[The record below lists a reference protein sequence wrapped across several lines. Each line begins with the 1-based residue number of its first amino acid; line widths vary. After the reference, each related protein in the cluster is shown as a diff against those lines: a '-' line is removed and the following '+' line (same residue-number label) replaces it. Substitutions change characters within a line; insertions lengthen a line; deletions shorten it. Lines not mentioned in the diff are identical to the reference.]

1 MTGWQG
7 FWSASELAAY
17 GGIRLNGGYMTDDAF
32 LDDVQRRAFR
42 FFFDTA
48 HAHTGLVPDRAR
60 ADGSKAG
67 DMASVAAVG
76 FGLTALVIGAER
88 GWESRA
94 ECRACAER
102 VLRTLWRDVQHEH
115 GFFYHFVDMRTG
127 VRGWDCE
134 ASTIDT
140 ALAVMGALSAGRYFG
155 GVVAELAQAIEARA
169 DWAWMVDAGGR
180 ISHGWKPEGGFLP
193 WSWDQ
198 YSEHYGRTWFAVH
211 GASKPAPA
219 STWTAWKREPWVEY
233 AGERFLQHA
242 PLFVHQFPQA
252 WMDWRGYTDE
262 VSGVNFF
269 ANACA
274 ATRAQ
279 KRFCLELSGRFPGYE
294 ENVWGLTSSD
304 AATGYVDWG
313 GPPVKAGV
321 IDARIDGTVVPCAAA
336 GSLPFVPGDCTAA
349 LREMHARWGAKIY
362 GPYGFADA
370 FNPVTGWVGTDVI
383 GIDQGITLLM
393 AENLRS
399 GLVWELMAPWR
410 PK

>member
-1 MTGWQG
+1 
-7 FWSASELAAY
+7 
-17 GGIRLNGGYMTDDAF
+17 MTDDQF
-32 LDDVQRRAFR
+32 LDDLQRRAFR
-42 FFFDTA
+42 YFFDMA
-48 HAHTGLVPDRAR
+48 HAHTGLIPDRAK
-60 ADGSKAG
+60 ADGSKPG

-76 FGLTALVIGAER
+76 FGLTALVIGAQR

-115 GFFYHFVDMRTG
+115 GFFYHFVDIRTG

-155 GVVAELAQAIEARA
+155 GVVAELALAIEARV

-180 ISHGWKPEGGFLP
+180 ISHGWKPEGGFLK

-198 YSEHYGRTWFAVH
+198 YSEHFGMTWFAVH

-219 STWTAWKREPWVEY
+219 TTWTAWKRTPWVEY

-252 WMDWRGYTDE
+252 WMDWRGYKDE
-262 VSGVNFF
+262 LSGVNFF

-279 KRFCLELSGRFPGYE
+279 KQFCLDLRAKFPGYE
-294 ENVWGLTSSD
+294 DNVWGLTSSD
-304 AATGYVDWG
+304 GATGYVDWG
-313 GPPVKAGV
+313 GPPVNGLA
-321 IDARIDGTVVPCAAA
+321 DARIDGTVVPCAAA
-336 GSLPFVPGDCTAA
+336 GSLPFVPGDCMSA
-349 LREMHARWGAKIY
+349 LREMQARWGDKIY

-370 FNPVTGWVGTDVI
+370 FNPVTGWVGADVI

-393 AENLRS
+393 AENLRT

-410 PK
+410 PQ

>member
-1 MTGWQG
+1 
-7 FWSASELAAY
+7 
-17 GGIRLNGGYMTDDAF
+17 MTDDVF
-32 LDDVQRRAFR
+32 LDDLQRRAFR

-48 HAHTGLVPDRAR
+48 HAHSGLIPDRAK

-76 FGLTALVIGAER
+76 FGLTALAIGAER
-88 GWESRA
+88 GWESKA

-115 GFFYHFVDMRTG
+115 GFFYHFVDMRMG

-140 ALAVMGALSAGRYFG
+140 AIAVMGALSAGRYFG
-155 GVVAELAQAIEARA
+155 GAVAELAQAIEARA

-198 YSEHYGRTWFAVH
+198 YSEHYGMTWFAVH
-211 GASKPAPA
+211 GATQKAPA
-219 STWTAWKREPWVEY
+219 ATWTAWRREPWCEY

-252 WMDWRGYTDE
+252 WMDWRGFKDE
-262 VSGVNFF
+262 PSGVNFF

-279 KRFCLELSGRFPGYE
+279 KQFCLDLRGRFPGYE

-321 IDARIDGTVVPCAAA
+321 IDSRIDGTVVPCAVA
-336 GSLPFVPGDCTAA
+336 GSLPFVPVDCMAA
-349 LREMHARWGAKIY
+349 LREMHARWGDKIY

-410 PK
+410 PV

>member
-1 MTGWQG
+1 
-7 FWSASELAAY
+7 
-17 GGIRLNGGYMTDDAF
+17 MTDDLF
-32 LDDVQRRAFR
+32 LDDLSRRAFR
-42 FFFDTA
+42 YFFDTA
-48 HAHTGLVPDRAR
+48 HPHTGLIPDRAK

-76 FGLTALVIGAER
+76 FGLTALAIGAER

-102 VLRTLWRDVQHEH
+102 VLRTLWRDVQHER
-115 GFFYHFVDMRTG
+115 GFFYHFVDMRMGT
-127 VRGWDCE
+127 RGWGCE
-134 ASTIDT
+134 ASSIDT
-140 ALAVMGALSAGRYFG
+140 AIAVFGALSAGRYFG
-155 GVVAELAQAIEARA
+155 GAVAELAQAIEARVEWPWLLDEA
-169 DWAWMVDAGGR
+169 GR
-180 ISHGWKPEGGFLP
+180 IRHGWTPEKGMMP

-198 YSEHYGRTWFAVH
+198 FSEHYGMTWFAVN
-211 GASKPAPA
+211 GATQRVPA
-219 STWTAWKREPWVEY
+219 STWTAWRREPWVSY
-233 AGERFLQHA
+233 AGERFLHHP

-252 WMDWRGYTDE
+252 WMDWRAFKDE
-262 VSGVNFF
+262 PSGVNFF

-279 KRFCLELSGRFPGYE
+279 KRFCLDLRGRFTGYE

-304 AATGYVDWG
+304 GAAGYVDWG
-313 GPPVKAGV
+313 GPPVNGV
-321 IDARIDGTVVPCAAA
+321 IDARIDGTVVPCAVA

-349 LREMHARWGAKIY
+349 LREMHARWGATIY

-393 AENLRS
+393 AENLRTE
-399 GLVWELMAPWR
+399 LVWRLMEPWR
-410 PK
+410 PV

>member
-1 MTGWQG
+1 
-7 FWSASELAAY
+7 
-17 GGIRLNGGYMTDDAF
+17 MTDDQF
-32 LDDVQRRAFR
+32 LDDLQRRAFR
-42 FFFDTA
+42 YFFDTA
-48 HAHTGLVPDRAR
+48 HAHTGLIPDRAK

-88 GWESRA
+88 GWESKA

-140 ALAVMGALSAGRYFG
+140 AIAVMGALSAGRYFG
-155 GVVAELAQAIEARA
+155 GAVAELAQAIEARA
-169 DWAWMVDAGGR
+169 DWAWMVDPGGR
-180 ISHGWKPEGGFLP
+180 IRHGWKPEGGFLP

-198 YSEHYGRTWFAVH
+198 YSEHYGMTWFAVH
-211 GASKPAPA
+211 GATRKAPA
-219 STWTAWKREPWVEY
+219 ATWTAWRREPWVEY

-252 WMDWRGYTDE
+252 WMDWRGYRDD

-279 KRFCLELSGRFPGYE
+279 KRFCLDLRGRFPGYE

-313 GPPVKAGV
+313 GPPVKAGAV
-321 IDARIDGTVVPCAAA
+321 DPRIDGTVVPCAAA
-336 GSLPFVPGDCTAA
+336 GSLPFVPTECTAV
-349 LREMHARWGAKIY
+349 LREMHVRWGDKIY

-393 AENLRS
+393 AENLRT
-399 GLVWELMAPWR
+399 GMIWELMAPWR
-410 PK
+410 PVLPR

>member
-1 MTGWQG
+1 M
-7 FWSASELAAY
+7 
-17 GGIRLNGGYMTDDAF
+17 IRLNSTMNYPSDEAF
-32 LDDVQRRAFR
+32 LDDLSRRAFR
-42 FFFDTA
+42 YFFDTA
-48 HAHTGLVPDRAR
+48 HPHTGLIPDRAK

-67 DMASVAAVG
+67 EMASVAAVG

-88 GWESRA
+88 GWESQA

-155 GVVAELAQAIEARA
+155 GAVAELAQAIEARA
-169 DWAWMVDAGGR
+169 DWAWMVDKGGR

-198 YSEHYGRTWFAVH
+198 YSEHYGMTWFAVH
-211 GASKPAPA
+211 GATKPAPA
-219 STWTAWKREPWVEY
+219 ATWTAWKREPWVEY

-252 WMDWRGYTDE
+252 WMDWRGYTDTG
-262 VSGVNFF
+262 SGVNFF

-279 KRFCLELSGRFPGYE
+279 KQFCMELSGRFPGYE

-321 IDARIDGTVVPCAAA
+321 IDGRIDGTVVPCAAA

-349 LREMHARWGAKIY
+349 LREMHARWGDKIY

-370 FNPVTGWVGTDVI
+370 FNPVTGWVGADVI

-393 AENLRS
+393 AENLRT

-410 PK
+410 PE

>member
-1 MTGWQG
+1 
-7 FWSASELAAY
+7 
-17 GGIRLNGGYMTDDAF
+17 MTDDAF

-48 HAHTGLVPDRAR
+48 HAHTGLIPDRAK
-60 ADGSKAG
+60 ADGSRPG

-102 VLRTLWRDVQHEH
+102 VLRTLWRDTQHEH

-180 ISHGWKPEGGFLP
+180 IRHGWKPEGGFLP

-198 YSEHYGRTWFAVH
+198 YSEHYGMTFAVH

-219 STWTAWKREPWVEY
+219 ATWTAWKREPWVEY

-252 WMDWRGYTDE
+252 WMDWRGYRDE

-279 KRFCLELSGRFPGYE
+279 KQFCLDLRGTFPGYE

-313 GPPVKAGV
+313 GPPVGGV
-321 IDARIDGTVVPCAAA
+321 VDARINGTVVPCAAA

-349 LREMHARWGAKIY
+349 LREMHARWGDRIY

-370 FNPVTGWVGTDVI
+370 FNPVTGWVGADVI

-393 AENLRS
+393 AENRRT

-410 PK
+410 PE

>member
-1 MTGWQG
+1 
-7 FWSASELAAY
+7 
-17 GGIRLNGGYMTDDAF
+17 MTDDQF
-32 LDDVQRRAFR
+32 LDDLQRRAFR

-48 HAHTGLVPDRAR
+48 HAHTGLIPDRAK
-60 ADGSKAG
+60 ADASKPG

-102 VLRTLWRDVQHEH
+102 VLRTLWRDTQHEH

-180 ISHGWKPEGGFLP
+180 ISHGWKPEGGFLQ

-198 YSEHYGRTWFAVH
+198 YSEHYGMTWFAVH

-219 STWTAWKREPWVEY
+219 STWTAWRREPWVSY

-252 WMDWRGYTDE
+252 WMDWRGYTDP

-279 KRFCLELSGRFPGYE
+279 KQFCLDLRETFPGYE

-304 AATGYVDWG
+304 AASGYVDWG
-313 GPPVKAGV
+313 GPPVSGV
-321 IDARIDGTVVPCAAA
+321 PDARIDGTVVPCAAA
-336 GSLPFVPGDCTAA
+336 GSLPFVPADCTAA
-349 LREMHARWGAKIY
+349 LREMQTRWGDKIY

-399 GLVWELMAPWR
+399 GLVWELMAPWQ
-410 PK
+410 PQ

>member
-1 MTGWQG
+1 
-7 FWSASELAAY
+7 
-17 GGIRLNGGYMTDDAF
+17 MTDDQF
-32 LDDVQRRAFR
+32 LDDLQRRAFR
-42 FFFDTA
+42 YFFDTA
-48 HAHTGLVPDRAR
+48 HAHTGLIPDRAK

-88 GWESRA
+88 GWESKA

-102 VLRTLWRDVQHEH
+102 VLRTLWRDTQHEH

-169 DWAWMVDAGGR
+169 DWSWMIDAGGR
-180 ISHGWKPEGGFLP
+180 ISHGWKPEGGFLQ

-198 YSEHYGRTWFAVH
+198 YSEHYGMTWFAVH

-219 STWTAWKREPWVEY
+219 STWTAWRREPWITY

-279 KRFCLELSGRFPGYE
+279 KQFCLDLRGQFSGYE

-304 AATGYVDWG
+304 GAAGYVDWG
-313 GPPVKAGV
+313 GPPVSGV

-336 GSLPFVPGDCTAA
+336 GSLPFVPADCTAA
-349 LREMHARWGAKIY
+349 LREMHGRWGDKIY

-410 PK
+410 PQ

>member
-1 MTGWQG
+1 
-7 FWSASELAAY
+7 
-17 GGIRLNGGYMTDDAF
+17 MTDDVF
-32 LDDVQRRAFR
+32 LDELQRRAFR

-48 HAHTGLVPDRAR
+48 HAHSGLIPDRAK

-76 FGLTALVIGAER
+76 FGLTALAIGAER
-88 GWESRA
+88 GWESKA

-115 GFFYHFVDMRTG
+115 GFFYHFVDMRMG

-140 ALAVMGALSAGRYFG
+140 AIAVMGALSAGRYFG
-155 GVVAELAQAIEARA
+155 GAVAELAQAIEARA

-198 YSEHYGRTWFAVH
+198 YSEHYGMTWFAVH
-211 GASKPAPA
+211 GATQKAPA
-219 STWTAWKREPWVEY
+219 ATWTAWRREPWCEY

-252 WMDWRGYTDE
+252 WMDWRGFKDE
-262 VSGVNFF
+262 PSGVNFF

-279 KRFCLELSGRFPGYE
+279 KQFCLDLRGRFPGYE

-321 IDARIDGTVVPCAAA
+321 IDSRIDGTVVPCAVA
-336 GSLPFVPGDCTAA
+336 GSLPFVPVDCMAA
-349 LREMHARWGAKIY
+349 LREMHARWGDKIY

-410 PK
+410 PV

>member
-1 MTGWQG
+1 
-7 FWSASELAAY
+7 
-17 GGIRLNGGYMTDDAF
+17 MTDDQF
-32 LDDVQRRAFR
+32 LDDLQRRAFR
-42 FFFDTA
+42 YFFDTA
-48 HAHTGLVPDRAR
+48 HAHTGLIPDRAK
-60 ADGSKAG
+60 ADGSKPG

-198 YSEHYGRTWFAVH
+198 YSEHYGMTWFAVH
-211 GASKPAPA
+211 GASKPAPE

-252 WMDWRGYTDE
+252 WMDWRGYVDP

-279 KRFCLELSGRFPGYE
+279 KQFCLDLRGRFPGYE

-304 AATGYVDWG
+304 GATGYVDWG

-321 IDARIDGTVVPCAAA
+321 VDPRIDGTVVPCAVA
-336 GSLPFVPGDCTAA
+336 GSLPFVPADCTAA
-349 LREMHARWGAKIY
+349 LRGMHARWGERIY

-393 AENLRS
+393 AENLRT

-410 PK
+410 PVLP

>member
-1 MTGWQG
+1 
-7 FWSASELAAY
+7 
-17 GGIRLNGGYMTDDAF
+17 MTDDVF
-32 LDDVQRRAFR
+32 LDDLQRRAFR

-48 HAHTGLVPDRAR
+48 HAHSGLIPDRAK

-76 FGLTALVIGAER
+76 FGLTALAIGAER
-88 GWESRA
+88 GWESKA

-115 GFFYHFVDMRTG
+115 GFFYHFVDMRMG

-140 ALAVMGALSAGRYFG
+140 AIAVMGALSAGRYFG
-155 GVVAELAQAIEARA
+155 GAVAELAQAIEARA

-198 YSEHYGRTWFAVH
+198 YSEHYGMTWFAVH
-211 GASKPAPA
+211 GATQKAPA
-219 STWTAWKREPWVEY
+219 ATWTAWRREPWVTY

-252 WMDWRGYTDE
+252 WMDWRGFKDE
-262 VSGVNFF
+262 PSGVNFF

-279 KRFCLELSGRFPGYE
+279 KQFCLDLRGRFPSYE

-313 GPPVKAGV
+313 GPPVKAGAV
-321 IDARIDGTVVPCAAA
+321 DARIDGTVVPCAVA
-336 GSLPFVPGDCTAA
+336 GSLPFVPVDCTAA
-349 LREMHARWGAKIY
+349 LREMHARWGDTIY

-399 GLVWELMAPWR
+399 GMVWELMAPWR
-410 PK
+410 PV

>member
-1 MTGWQG
+1 
-7 FWSASELAAY
+7 
-17 GGIRLNGGYMTDDAF
+17 MTDDQF
-32 LDDVQRRAFR
+32 LDDLQRRAFR

-48 HAHTGLVPDRAR
+48 HAHTGLIPDRAK
-60 ADGSKAG
+60 ADGSKSG

-88 GWESRA
+88 GWESKA

-102 VLRTLWRDVQHEH
+102 VLRTLWRDTQHEH

-180 ISHGWKPEGGFLP
+180 ISHGWKPEGGFLE

-198 YSEHYGRTWFAVH
+198 YSEHYGMTWFAVH

-219 STWTAWKREPWVEY
+219 STWTAWRREPWVSY

-252 WMDWRGYTDE
+252 WMDWRGYTDP
-262 VSGVNFF
+262 VSCVNFF

-279 KRFCLELSGRFPGYE
+279 KQFCLDLRGTFPGYE
-294 ENVWGLTSSD
+294 ANVWGLTSSD
-304 AATGYVDWG
+304 GEAGYMDWG
-313 GPPVKAGV
+313 GPPVSGV
-321 IDARIDGTVVPCAAA
+321 IDARIDGTVVPCAVA
-336 GSLPFVPGDCTAA
+336 GSLPFVPADCTAA
-349 LREMHARWGAKIY
+349 LREMHARWGDRIY

-410 PK
+410 PE